1 MSRIKAVHLMCLAL
15 TLVDTSCGRNYQN
28 RNQEQPLTSPSGK
41 YVLTVPIETVEDT
54 HRYWRVTI
62 TDVNGHLL
70 FKDDSRF
77 VGNLN
82 VYWVWDEHDRVWLR
96 NSDTGFIYYWELDQQ
111 SGWQRHQWEQN
122 PNCSFPPT
130 RLFKN

>member
-1 MSRIKAVHLMCLAL
+1 MSRIKAVHLMCLVLA
-15 TLVDTSCGRNYQN
+15 LVDTSCGRNYQN
-28 RNQEQPLTSPSGK
+28 RNQEQPLSSPSGK

-122 PNCSFPPT
+122 PNCLFPPT